1 MPSLTNYGANNAKR
15 IRKPVQIISN
25 RAIPLQNVQ
34 QTTGSKLTAE
44 IIPIMPAHRCYVEVF
59 AGAAWLLF
67 RKPASKTEVINDIN
81 GELVNMYRV
90 IKHHRQAFIDEMRI
104 MPVARDLY
112 NLQRAT
118 PPEVLT
124 DIQRA
129 VRFYYTLRTAFGAKV
144 VGQTFTISADRP
156 STFNVEQIE
165 QTITA
170 ASERLARVYIDN
182 RPYHK
187 VIDALDRKDTLF
199 YLDPPYWDCENVY
212 GRGLF
217 SKDDF
222 TRMAEQLAGIKGK
235 FIMSIND
242 VPQIRQL
249 FAQFHIREVNT
260 RYSLNKAQNKAVTEL
275 LITNYP
281 LPCN

>member
-1 MPSLTNYGANNAKR
+1 
-15 IRKPVQIISN
+15 
-25 RAIPLQNVQ
+25 
-34 QTTGSKLTAE
+34 
-44 IIPIMPAHRCYVEVF
+44 
-59 AGAAWLLF
+59 
-67 RKPASKTEVINDIN
+67 
-81 GELVNMYRV
+81 
-90 IKHHRQAFIDEMRI
+90 

-199 YLDPPYWDCENVY
+199 YLDPPSWNCEDVY

-217 SKDDF
+217 GKDDF
-222 TRMAEQLAGIKGK
+222 TRLAGQLAGIKGK

-249 FAQFHIREVNT
+249 FGQFHIKEVNT

>member
-1 MPSLTNYGANNAKR
+1 MASKLNP
-15 IRKPVQIISN
+15 
-25 RAIPLQNVQ
+25 
-34 QTTGSKLTAE
+34 TTTSSPIAWVGGKSKLTAE

-67 RKPASKTEVINDIN
+67 RKPISKTEVINDIN
-81 GELVNMYRV
+81 GELVNMYRI

-144 VGQTFTISADRP
+144 VGQTFTINADRP

-199 YLDPPYWDCENVY
+199 YLDPPYWDCEDVY

-217 SKDDF
+217 GKDDF
-222 TRMAEQLAGIKGK
+222 TRLAGQLAGIKGK

-249 FAQFHIREVNT
+249 FGQFHIKEVNT